1 MFLSYIIFAYKN
13 IKPLEEERGSFS
25 LSLSIL
31 LLENSLGKK
40 EVCER
45 IVFMWSEMNHVLERN
60 DVKKDIITSLRLY
73 ILVLLLHYVLVSSKK
88 YIILCLVRF
97 SSQKPTMDAKLM
109 QWVTKLSYLQKW
121 LVRQLFINFIQRG
134 TKTDVT

>member
-1 MFLSYIIFAYKN
+1 
-13 IKPLEEERGSFS
+13 
-25 LSLSIL
+25 
-31 LLENSLGKK
+31 
-40 EVCER
+40 
-45 IVFMWSEMNHVLERN
+45 MNHVLERN

-73 ILVLLLHYVLVSSKK
+73 ILVLLLHYVLVSSEK